1 VSKSANKGTR
11 EKPKRKTKR
20 IAPAPVAERAP
31 PATLVVFGAVGD
43 LAKRLLTPSILNLVR
58 DGLIGENFR
67 IVGVSHHDLDDAA
80 LRDSLYAFIGKSNK
94 TDADAS
100 DPAWVSLRERIFYVR
115 GGFEDKATY
124 RALGGKID
132 GNVAFYLATAPGFF
146 GMIVDQLG
154 DAGLLDEAQGF
165 RRVLIEKPFGSDL
178 PSARALNAQILARI
192 PESQIYR
199 VDHFLGK
206 ETVQNIMVARFA
218 NALLEAVWNSRY
230 IDHIQI
236 TAAETVGVGTR
247 GKFYDATGALR
258 DMIPNHLF
266 QLLAMVG
273 MEPPN
278 SFDAEAIRNE
288 KAKLLAAVRGPRP
301 EQVKSHAVR
310 GRYKLGTAGDEK
322 VRAYRKEDE
331 VPAGSRTETYA
342 AIKLEVDT
350 WRWAGVPFYLRTG
363 KALAAR
369 DSEIVVMFKPVPFAL
384 FRETDVTR
392 LPPNKLVLQVQPDE
406 GISLDFLVKKPG
418 PVVDTKETSL
428 DFRYADHFPLG
439 IRTGYETLLYD
450 ALIGD
455 QTLFQRADMIEAGW
469 AAVQPVLDAW
479 AKSDQ
484 PEDYAAGSAGPA
496 GADELMAR
504 DGRSWHGLG
513 A

>member
-1 VSKSANKGTR
+1 MSDKPGGKSGR
-11 EKPKRKTKR
+11 KPKKATT
-20 IAPAPVAERAP
+20 APVARIAP
-31 PATLVVFGAVGD
+31 PATLVIFGAMGD
-43 LAKRLLTPSILNLVR
+43 LAKRLLMPSILNLVR
-58 DGLIGENFR
+58 DGLIGEDFHV
-67 IVGVSHHDLDDAA
+67 VGVSHHDADDEA
-80 LRDSLYAFIGKSNK
+80 LRDNLDEFIGKSDK

-100 DPAWVSLRERIFYVR
+100 NPAWRALRERIHYVR
-115 GGFEDKATY
+115 GSFEDKATY
-124 RALGGKID
+124 DALAEMVRGSA
-132 GNVAFYLATAPGFF
+132 AFYLATAPAFF
-146 GMIVDQLG
+146 GTIVDRLA
-154 DAGLLDEAQGF
+154 DANILDETGGF

-178 PSARALNAQILARI
+178 ASAKALNRQILARVS
-192 PESQIYR
+192 ESQIYR
-199 VDHFLGK
+199 IDHFLGK

-218 NALLEAVWNSRY
+218 NGLLEAVWNNRY
-230 IDHIQI
+230 IDHVQI
-236 TAAETVGVGTR
+236 TAAETVGIGTR

-288 KAKLLAAVRGPRP
+288 KAKLLAAVRGPRLD
-301 EQVKSHAVR
+301 QVKTDAVR
-310 GRYKLGTAGDEK
+310 GRYKAGAAGEQK
-322 VRAYRKEDE
+322 LRAYRKEDE
-331 VPAGSRTETYA
+331 VAADSRTETYA

-369 DSEIVVMFKPVPFAL
+369 DTEIVVMFKPVPFAL
-384 FRETDVTR
+384 FRDTDVTR

-406 GISLDFLVKKPG
+406 GISLDFVVKKPG
-418 PVVDTKETSL
+418 PVVDTKEASL

-439 IRTGYETLLYD
+439 HRTGYETLLYD

-479 AKSDQ
+479 AKSGQ
-484 PEDYAAGSAGPA
+484 PEDYAAGSAGPV
-496 GADELMAR
+496 GADALLER
-504 DGRSWHGLG
+504 DGRRWHGIG
-513 A
+513 G